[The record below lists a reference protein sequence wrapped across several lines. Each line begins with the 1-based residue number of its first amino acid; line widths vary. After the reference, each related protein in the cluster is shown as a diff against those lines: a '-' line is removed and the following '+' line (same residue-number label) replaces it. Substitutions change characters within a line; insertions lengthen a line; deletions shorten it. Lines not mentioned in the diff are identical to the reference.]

1 MIVENTFLV
10 KVSDN
15 YYIVLVVSSAYNKPN
30 QPSVYQQY
38 KGATIEIQ
46 YGFLGSIMNEVVD
59 HMKGA
64 NNHTA
69 NNNQYNMIKEYVGT
83 FSDGDMEK
91 HKESQRWWIQD
102 KGPIIE
108 TNIGFVETY
117 LDAQGVR
124 AEWEGMVAIVDKER
138 SKLLAKLVELAE
150 EINTELPWPNDYE
163 KDTFLRPDFT
173 DLAVLTFAGSGTP
186 IGINIPNYDDIRM
199 NFGFKNVNLGNVA
212 GTMKKESLICMSD
225 QYKDIIVPNHSASL
239 FVDVACHELLGH
251 GSGKL
256 LQEQKDGTL
265 NFDLAVVKNPFTK
278 EAPKSWY
285 KAAETW
291 SSVFGD
297 IASSWEECRAECVAL
312 YLPCFDR
319 VMDVLV
325 PGKEAEYDG
334 ILKTTWL
341 TMIYGGL
348 KGMMMYN
355 AEAGKW
361 GQAHCRARF
370 FICKWL
376 QKKGFLSYNF
386 FEKDGKDYFEFTMDL
401 DNIKT
406 DGFKYIGEALVHLQ
420 VMKAEANITE
430 GRIWWEKWTAL
441 DKDDLRMRS
450 IILSWKRPRSLE
462 LQHDVQLANGNV
474 EHVSFEESHEGL
486 IKSYLT
492 HYQHNFDN
500 VFEEYQRWKNMF
512 RR

>member
-1 MIVENTFLV
+1 VYEYRSPFTVISWPERGGKSSYYSSNCTEKDAKFVLEFLQSIKMIVENTFLV

-225 QYKDIIVPNHSASL
+225 QYKDIIVPNHS
-239 FVDVACHELLGH
+239 LG
-251 GSGKL
+251 
-256 LQEQKDGTL
+256 
-265 NFDLAVVKNPFTK
+265 NF
-278 EAPKSWY
+278 
-285 KAAETW
+285 
-291 SSVFGD
+291 
-297 IASSWEECRAECVAL
+297 
-312 YLPCFDR
+312 
-319 VMDVLV
+319 
-325 PGKEAEYDG
+325 
-334 ILKTTWL
+334 
-341 TMIYGGL
+341 
-348 KGMMMYN
+348 
-355 AEAGKW
+355 
-361 GQAHCRARF
+361 
-370 FICKWL
+370 
-376 QKKGFLSYNF
+376 
-386 FEKDGKDYFEFTMDL
+386 
-401 DNIKT
+401 
-406 DGFKYIGEALVHLQ
+406 
-420 VMKAEANITE
+420 
-430 GRIWWEKWTAL
+430 
-441 DKDDLRMRS
+441 
-450 IILSWKRPRSLE
+450 
-462 LQHDVQLANGNV
+462 
-474 EHVSFEESHEGL
+474 
-486 IKSYLT
+486 
-492 HYQHNFDN
+492 
-500 VFEEYQRWKNMF
+500 VFEVPYTIYPAATCLFPGCKKSLIVTGDPSGVILR
-512 RR
+512 